1 MLQTGKKLELQREK
15 QLELLEE
22 QQSELQ
28 KAWEQLELKAEEQ
41 PELQEAWEQPEL
53 QEAWEQL
60 ELQTW
65 RRMEWKTLLPLTLEE
80 GKPPSGEQGLLL
92 LQLRTGEEMNHAL
105 PLLPVEQSE
114 VPPEGE
120 R

>member
-28 KAWEQLELKAEEQ
+28 KAWEQLELKKE
-41 PELQEAWEQPEL
+41 EQPEL

-65 RRMEWKTLLPLTLEE
+65 RRMEWRTLLPLTLEE

-105 PLLPVEQSE
+105 PLLPVEQSK

>member
-1 MLQTGKKLELQREK
+1 MEQLLLQRLQEDVALFFLLEM

-28 KAWEQLELKAEEQ
+28 KAWEQLELKKE
-41 PELQEAWEQPEL
+41 EQPEL

-65 RRMEWKTLLPLTLEE
+65 RRMEWRTLLPLTLEE

-92 LQLRTGEEMNHAL
+92 LQLRTGEEMNHEL